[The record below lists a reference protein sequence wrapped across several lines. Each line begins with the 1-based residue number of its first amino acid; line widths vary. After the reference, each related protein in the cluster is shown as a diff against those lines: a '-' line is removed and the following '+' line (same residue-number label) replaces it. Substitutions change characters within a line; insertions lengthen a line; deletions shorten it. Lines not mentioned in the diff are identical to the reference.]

1 MQKMFLQQIRLTDF
15 KNYASAE
22 LEFSEKINCFI
33 GNNGSGKTNML
44 DAIYYLSYCKS
55 YFNTIDQQNIRHH
68 QDFFAIHGSYKR
80 NGEIDTVSCVQKRN
94 HKKSFRFNK
103 KEYDRLA
110 DHIGKLPL
118 VMISPY
124 DRDLINEG
132 SELRRKFVDS
142 MISQSDPMYLE
153 ALIHYNKVLAQ
164 RNFLLRQLA
173 ENGKTNHEL
182 IEILNEQMEQ
192 WGMQLYEKRFAFLNE
207 FTPVFEKFYAFVSD
221 SKESVAILYETTMG
235 KSPLT
240 QQLAA
245 LFERDKALK
254 FTGAGP
260 HKDDLKWLI
269 NGYPLKKFGS
279 QGQQKS
285 FVIALKLA
293 QFEHTHQL
301 MGYQPILLFDDIF
314 DKLDDQR
321 VEQII
326 DLVCREN
333 FGQVFITDTQQHRI
347 QRLLSI
353 SKSDHRLFSIQS
365 GAALPIQSITQ

>member
-192 WGMQLYEKRFAFLNE
+192 WGMQLYEKRFSFLNE

>member
-1 MQKMFLQQIRLTDF
+1 MFLQQIRLTDF

-192 WGMQLYEKRFAFLNE
+192 WGMQLYEKRFSFLNE